1 MSDKIKTVVNEVHL
15 AGKVAEI
22 EVKTGVTKEDKIP
35 YVSIKGAI
43 QFGDTKVKT
52 KRFETFVQ
60 QEKKGGGENKLYS
73 PTLAFANSV
82 KSIADTDFETATVID
97 LQGNFSANDYID
109 ASDKLI
115 ESQRIDIKFFNEC
128 DNDIEKFKGT
138 ADIEGY
144 ILSISEETR
153 GEDKTETGRLR
164 VSVITADFF
173 GNIVPIKNII
183 VPEHLHDAFLDGYAV
198 GQSAILYVDFIPNK
212 VEAKPKK
219 TGGLGVQRKTD
230 GKSYLE
236 MVLTGTAG
244 VAVDEDDPNG
254 ISKEA
259 IKIALAERKASLN
272 ELVEKGYQGSKKDVR
287 NNLGTKST
295 STPATKKK
303 PTPVADDDMPF

>member
-1 MSDKIKTVVNEVHL
+1 MSDKIKELVNEVHL

-22 EVKTGVTKEDKIP
+22 EVKTGLTEEKKVP

-43 QFGDTKVKT
+43 QFGDSKVKT
-52 KRFETFVQ
+52 RRFESFVQ
-60 QEKKGGGENKLYS
+60 QTKKDGGENKLYS
-73 PTLAFANSV
+73 PTLTFANSA
-82 KSIADTDFETATVID
+82 KSIADVGYENATVVD
-97 LQGNFSANDYID
+97 VQGNFSANDYID
-109 ASDKLI
+109 STDKLI
-115 ESQRIDIKFFNEC
+115 ESQQISIKFFNEC

-144 ILSISEETR
+144 IQSINEETK

-164 VSVITADFF
+164 VSIITADFF
-173 GNIVPIKNII
+173 GNIVPIKNIV
-183 VPEHLHDAFLDGYAV
+183 VPENLHDAFLDGYEI

-212 VEAKPKK
+212 AEAKPKK
-219 TGGLGVQRKTD
+219 TGGLGVQRETD

-236 MVLTGTAG
+236 MVVTGASP
-244 VAVDEDDPNG
+244 AIDEDDPNG

-287 NNLGTKST
+287 NNLGAKNSN
-295 STPATKKK
+295 TPATKKK
-303 PTPVADDDMPF
+303 PKPVADDDMPF

>member
-1 MSDKIKTVVNEVHL
+1 MSDKIKAVVNEVHL
-15 AGKVAEI
+15 AGKVAEA
-22 EVKTGVTKEDKIP
+22 EVKTGLTKEDKIP

-73 PTLAFANSV
+73 PILAFANSV
-82 KSIADTDFETATVID
+82 KSIVDTDFETATVID

-144 ILSISEETR
+144 IQTIAEETR

-173 GNIVPIKNII
+173 GNIVPIKNIV
-183 VPEHLHDAFLDGYAV
+183 VPEHLHDAFLNGYEV

-212 VEAKPKK
+212 AEAKPKK
-219 TGGLGVQRKTD
+219 TGGLGVQRETD

-236 MVLTGTAG
+236 MVVTGASP
-244 VAVDEDDPNG
+244 AIDEDDPNG
-254 ISKEA
+254 ISQEA

-272 ELVEKGYQGSKKDVR
+272 ELVEKGYQGGKKDVR
-287 NNLGTKST
+287 NNLGTKSAT
-295 STPATKKK
+295 TPSTKKK
-303 PTPVADDDMPF
+303 PAPVAEDDMPF